1 MADDSKQID
10 ELGKRIDELGKRVDD
25 NTREINKHFE
35 EIYSRIGDVVRN
47 IAKSAEDTSK
57 AAEKQLMRI
66 EQLEDFGQDI
76 GKQTEELKALETA
89 TGRNLGQISKR
100 METLEKQGAGDLD
113 GKAIEKS
120 ISLILKRLTD
130 LEAAVKKMGK

>member
-1 MADDSKQID
+1 MADDS
-10 ELGKRIDELGKRVDD
+10 KRIDELGKRVDD
-25 NTREINKHFE
+25 NSRAVNKHFE
-35 EIYSRIGDVVRN
+35 VIYSKIDDVVRN

-57 AAEKQLMRI
+57 AANKQLMRI
-66 EQLEDFGQDI
+66 VQLEYFGQDI
-76 GKQTEELKALETA
+76 GKLTEELEALETA
-89 TGRNLGQISKR
+89 TGKNLSQISKR